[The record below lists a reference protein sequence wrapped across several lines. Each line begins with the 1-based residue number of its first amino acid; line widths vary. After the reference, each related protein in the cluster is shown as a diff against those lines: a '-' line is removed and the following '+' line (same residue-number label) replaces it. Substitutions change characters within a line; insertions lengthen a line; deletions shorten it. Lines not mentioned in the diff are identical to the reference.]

1 MVKNFNILVLYDY
14 YKRFSLESLS
24 FSPSYIN
31 LKLNINIK
39 LKSSLSFFLKS
50 TKISIC
56 WFVDVLICCFVDL
69 LIFVDFQQISTINK
83 RFSETSQQKSTIN
96 KQKNFDFQPWRW
108 VSWYKKVTT
117 RSFGQIKFS
126 FTHYRFYW

>member
-1 MVKNFNILVLYDY
+1 MLNFVDSAGNFDEPKYLNGQNFNVLVFYDY

-24 FSPSYIN
+24 FPPIYIN
-31 LKLNINIK
+31 LKSNINIK

-50 TKISIC
+50 TKILIC

-96 KQKNFDFQPWRW
+96 KQKNFDFQPC
-108 VSWYKKVTT
+108 SELY
-117 RSFGQIKFS
+117 SID
-126 FTHYRFYW
+126 FT